1 MLSRRDLQGAGRSSA
16 AQQHLLRAAPPL
28 PLNKP
33 CTLLLQVGVLSKK
46 DLQRAGNS
54 ATVKDIMSTPPIA
67 AKPTNKVADA
77 ACLMLKHKV
86 HRIPI
91 VDDNAKL
98 VGMVTRTDIFTAL
111 AQEA

>member
-1 MLSRRDLQGAGRSSA
+1 MSARRPGRTCRGQDVTAPSQNSSS
-16 AQQHLLRAAPPL
+16 L
-28 PLNKP
+28 PLNQP

-111 AQEA
+111 AQET